1 MASVVDGEVEALR
14 AATDRISESV
24 GPTRRW
30 DGATIRFIEDK
41 PVDMHHVD
49 NLLRLS
55 RGANHWTNFGP
66 VSLQLER
73 EVAAR
78 LGLDPSLRVVMC
90 SSGTQALHALIGLH
104 ETIADRPLR
113 WATSAFGYY
122 CSIQGPLANAHVVD
136 CDEHAMLPIHALD
149 VDAVDG
155 FIVTN
160 NLGLAGD
167 LGAYAAFA
175 ERHGKILV
183 VDAAMAYRSH
193 VHGPNEIISFHHT
206 KPWGYG
212 EGGCAIVAAEH
223 ERLFRSLISLGHL
236 PDRPINRRATNAK
249 ASDLACAF
257 QAMRLRDLDHLE
269 QTYREQY
276 RRIASLGLEAG
287 FEVLAGVINHP
298 SIPGNVPLLAPGPFG
313 DVRHP
318 ALPTGRYYH
327 PLADAPRAWSIFHRI
342 VNIPC
347 HPGVAS
353 LDDEVVLSALVDLGR
368 RADGRASNGS
378 AR

>member
-1 MASVVDGEVEALR
+1 VAGVISGEREVLR
-14 AATDRISESV
+14 EATDRISESV

-30 DGATIRFIEDK
+30 DGATIRFVEHK
-41 PVDMHHVD
+41 PLDLAYVDS
-49 NLLRLS
+49 LLRLS
-55 RGANHWTNFGP
+55 RDTNHWTNFGP
-66 VSLQLER
+66 VSLQLEH
-73 EVAAR
+73 EIAAR
-78 LGLDPSLRVVMC
+78 LDLGPSLRVVMC
-90 SSGTQALHALIGLH
+90 SSGTQALHALIGMH
-104 ETIADRPLR
+104 ETLADRPLR

-122 CSIQGPLANAHVVD
+122 CSVQGPLANAHVVD
-136 CDEHAMLPIHALD
+136 CDEHAMLPIDAID

-160 NLGLAGD
+160 AFGLASD
-167 LGAYAAFA
+167 LGPYAAFA

-193 VHGPNEIISFHHT
+193 AHGPNEIISFHHT

-212 EGGCAIVAAEH
+212 EGGCAIVAADH
-223 ERLFRSLISLGHL
+223 ERQFRSLISLGHL

-269 QTYREQY
+269 LTYREQY

-287 FEVLAGVINHP
+287 FEVLAGVNDHP
-298 SIPGNVPLLAPGPFG
+298 SIPGNVPLLAPRPFD

-318 ALPTGRYYH
+318 VIPTGRYYH
-327 PLADAPRAWSIFHRI
+327 PLDDTPRARSIFERI

-347 HPGVAS
+347 HPGMAS
-353 LDDEVVLSALVDLGR
+353 LDDEVVSSALLELRR
-368 RADGRASNGS
+368 RAG
-378 AR
+378 